1 MSCESDPAVPYGIAG
16 FFYAESAGIEGE
28 TILLVLGPA
37 TAVQDHMVKVRLP
50 TADAGQIEVV
60 ADIRQIRYGEIRLP
74 PG

>member
-1 MSCESDPAVPYGIAG
+1 
-16 FFYAESAGIEGE
+16 
-28 TILLVLGPA
+28 LLVLGPT